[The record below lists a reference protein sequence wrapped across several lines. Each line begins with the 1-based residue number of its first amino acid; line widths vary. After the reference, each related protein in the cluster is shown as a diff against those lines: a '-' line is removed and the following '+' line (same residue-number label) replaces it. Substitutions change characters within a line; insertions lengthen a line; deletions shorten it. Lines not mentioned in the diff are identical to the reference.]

1 MRIIY
6 HARIYTFDVRN
17 PVVSALAIE
26 GDRVVAVGS
35 DFEILN
41 HFSHRADLLD
51 AGNFT
56 IIPGLIDAH
65 IHLEQYALNLQK
77 VDCETT
83 TRSECLR
90 RIAERAAETQPG
102 EWILGHGWNQNNWPD
117 GFGSAEELDR
127 VAPDHPV
134 YLTAKSLH
142 AAWANSLALSAAGI
156 TIDFPDPAG
165 GSIQRTASGQ
175 PGGILYE
182 SAMQLVARAI
192 PQPSP
197 EQRMAAIHSAISRL
211 SSLGLTAI
219 HDFDQRDCFIALQGL
234 HNRGELN
241 IRVLKSIPL
250 GDLPHASAMGL
261 HTGFG
266 DHLLRIGGVKIFT
279 DGALG
284 PRTAAMLKPYESEP
298 ENLGLLL
305 IDAKALLDIGYQTV
319 KSSFSLAVHA
329 IGDRANREVLDA
341 FTQLKTLHHPDN
353 GLQLTPP
360 LRHRIEHVQLVHP
373 DDTAR
378 LAALGVIAS
387 MQPLHAT
394 SDMDMADKFWGTRS
408 ANAYAW
414 NSLSKHGAVLAFGS
428 DAPVE
433 TPDPFAGLYAA
444 VTRRRSDGAPSP
456 DGWYADQRL
465 SIQQALQ
472 AYTLGP
478 AYAAG
483 LENQQ
488 GRLSPGYLADLVLL
502 DHDPFHCDA
511 SQLMQIRPTATMLGG
526 NWVFEA

>member
-1 MRIIY
+1 MRILY
-6 HARIYTFDVRN
+6 HARIYTFDSRN
-17 PVVSALAIE
+17 PVASAIAIE
-26 GDRVVAVGS
+26 GDRVVAVGD
-35 DFEILN
+35 DFEILG
-41 HFSHRADLLD
+41 HFSHRAELLD

-65 IHLEQYALNLQK
+65 IHLEQYALSLQK

-83 TRSECLR
+83 TRRECLR
-90 RIAERAAETQPG
+90 RIEERAAGTQPG
-102 EWILGHGWNQNNWPD
+102 DWILGHGWNQNNWPD

-142 AAWANSLALSAAGI
+142 AAWANSPALSAAGI
-156 TIDFPDPAG
+156 TLDSLDPAG
-165 GSIQRTASGQ
+165 GSIQRTPSGQ
-175 PGGILYE
+175 PSGILYE

-192 PQPSP
+192 PQLSP
-197 EQRMAAIHSAISRL
+197 EQRIAAIQSAISRL
-211 SSLGLTAI
+211 SSVGLTAI
-219 HDFDQRDCFIALQGL
+219 HDFDQRDCFVALQGL

-250 GDLPHASAMGL
+250 VDLPHASALGL

-266 DHLLRIGGVKIFT
+266 NHLLRIGNVKIFT

-284 PRTAAMLKPYESEP
+284 PRTAAMLQPYDTDP
-298 ENLGLLL
+298 ENLGLLTL
-305 IDAKALLDIGYQTV
+305 DARALLEIGYQAV
-319 KSSFSLAVHA
+319 QSGFSLAVHA

-341 FTQLKTLHHPDN
+341 FTQLKTHPRSDG
-353 GLQLTPP
+353 GLQLAPP
-360 LRHRIEHVQLVHP
+360 LRHRIEHVQLIHP
-373 DDTAR
+373 ADTAR

-414 NSLSKHGAVLAFGS
+414 SSLSKQGAVLAFGS

-433 TPDPFAGLYAA
+433 SPDPFAGLYAA
-444 VTRRRSDGAPSP
+444 VTRRRADGAPGP
-456 DGWYADQRL
+456 DGWYAEQRL

-472 AYTLGP
+472 AYTFGP

-502 DHDPFHCDA
+502 EHDPFHCDA
-511 SQLMQIRPTATMLGG
+511 SQLIQICPTATMLGG
-526 NWVFEA
+526 KWIYQA